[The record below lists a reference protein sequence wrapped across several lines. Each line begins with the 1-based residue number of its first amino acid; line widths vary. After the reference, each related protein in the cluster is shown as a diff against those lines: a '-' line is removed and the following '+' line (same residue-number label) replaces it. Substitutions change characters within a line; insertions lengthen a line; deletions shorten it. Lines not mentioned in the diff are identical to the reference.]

1 MMFAQARYLSSEE
14 EEHEDNCADA
24 VFPME
29 THVLMQEVLAD
40 GMAFCS
46 LM

>member
-1 MMFAQARYLSSEE
+1 MPRAQTRLYDEE
-14 EEHEDNCADA
+14 EEAEDNCADA

>member
-1 MMFAQARYLSSEE
+1 MQAE
-14 EEHEDNCADA
+14 EEHTQDDSCADA
-24 VFPME
+24 VLPME

>member
-1 MMFAQARYLSSEE
+1 MAEE
-14 EEHEDNCADA
+14 EQQHHDDNCADA

-40 GMAFCS
+40 GMAFCN
-46 LM
+46 LMWIKPSH